1 MKLESSKKG
10 SILTL
15 KFNKKIKTIG
25 QCSIYLIS
33 ISVFWTKKV
42 KFLFKLDYYQM
53 SNKDKIALLMFY
65 DKEEQKIF
73 LYCKKSAASK

>member
-42 KFLFKLDYYQM
+42 KILFKLDYYQM